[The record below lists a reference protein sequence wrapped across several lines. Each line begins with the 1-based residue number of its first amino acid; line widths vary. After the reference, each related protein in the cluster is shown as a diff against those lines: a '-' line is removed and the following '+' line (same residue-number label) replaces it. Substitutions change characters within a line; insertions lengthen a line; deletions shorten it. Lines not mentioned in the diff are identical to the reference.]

1 MCATATRTRKPARE
15 THGTCR
21 LIPACNL
28 PLPAALDAGEA
39 MLSIIPERGEPT
51 NYLVQRLSDPDGETV
66 GFRLTRLA
74 AFIVD
79 RKVYDID
86 VTPGYGWQCDCPD
99 AQFQNRECK
108 HCKSLRACLTRHSIL
123 VPAPKRQQA
132 APKPEAKPLPPVGL
146 SGVTQPVLAPV
157 SLMPADEPKHFC
169 PECRRWNDSP
179 FCDNCPI

>member
-1 MCATATRTRKPARE
+1 
-15 THGTCR
+15 
-21 LIPACNL
+21 
-28 PLPAALDAGEA
+28 
-39 MLSIIPERGEPT
+39 MLSILPERGEPT
-51 NYLVQRLSDPDGETV
+51 NYTVLRLADEDGRTV

-86 VTPGYGWQCDCPD
+86 ITLGYSWPCDCPD

-108 HCKSLRACLTRHSIL
+108 HVHALRASLTAAGISI
-123 VPAPKRQQA
+123 PAPMRREP
-132 APKPEAKPLPPVGL
+132 APQVQPEA
-146 SGVTQPVLAPV
+146 
-157 SLMPADEPKHFC
+157 MPAPQAKSEAESYFC

>member
-1 MCATATRTRKPARE
+1 MTNTTKTKTRKPARE

-21 LIPACNL
+21 LIPACEL
-28 PLPAALDAGEA
+28 TLAEALDAGEA
-39 MLSIIPERGEPT
+39 MLSIVPERGEPT
-51 NYLVQRLSDPDGETV
+51 NYTVLRFADKDGSTV
-66 GFRLTRLA
+66 GYRLTRLT

-108 HCKSLRACLTRHSIL
+108 HCKSLRACLTRSGISI
-123 VPAPKRQQA
+123 AT
-132 APKPEAKPLPPVGL
+132 PKPEAKP
-146 SGVTQPVLAPV
+146 APQV
-157 SLMPADEPKHFC
+157 QVEAKPATEQKHFC

-179 FCDNCPI
+179 FCDNSPS